1 MPPSRRVT
9 IADIAARVG
18 LTSITVS
25 RALNRPDMVKAET
38 RAKIEA
44 AAHELG
50 YVPNAF
56 ARGLKHN
63 QSRLIG
69 LVIASIDN
77 PFYAEMIKAIS
88 RQAKQYNYTT
98 LLFDT
103 DGEPWLE
110 ANAIEA
116 LISYQAAGI
125 ILSPVS
131 DEPSYQPAYLKQ
143 LQRSRVPVVQLDRA
157 LYDTGFSSV
166 TLDNKWAGQCAANYL
181 LDQVFT
187 QGHADTGSDDHL
199 LIVAGPQQ
207 SHISR
212 QRLAG
217 MREKFESRQPSIE
230 INVLWGDYT
239 LESAQEAV
247 GEFLDCH
254 TPPRALFGFNQLIM
268 LGSLKALKSRG
279 IAWHSVE
286 LVGIDRLPYIDTF
299 DIKVPC
305 VVHDGHLA
313 GEQALALLMAH
324 IREPQ
329 QPAQTVTIKGSL
341 IQ

>member
-1 MPPSRRVT
+1 
-9 IADIAARVG
+9 
-18 LTSITVS
+18 
-25 RALNRPDMVKAET
+25 
-38 RAKIEA
+38 
-44 AAHELG
+44 
-50 YVPNAF
+50 
-56 ARGLKHN
+56 KHN

-143 LQRSRVPVVQLDRA
+143 LQHRPVPVVQLDRA

-166 TLDNKWAGQCAANYL
+166 TLDNKWAGQCAADYL

-187 QGHADTGSDDHL
+187 SNSIGTGSNEHL

-230 INVLWGDYT
+230 INVL
-239 LESAQEAV
+239 
-247 GEFLDCH
+247 
-254 TPPRALFGFNQLIM
+254 
-268 LGSLKALKSRG
+268 
-279 IAWHSVE
+279 
-286 LVGIDRLPYIDTF
+286 
-299 DIKVPC
+299 
-305 VVHDGHLA
+305 
-313 GEQALALLMAH
+313 
-324 IREPQ
+324 
-329 QPAQTVTIKGSL
+329 
-341 IQ
+341 